1 MNYTVFIPT
10 KNRPTFVRKNLNYL
24 SGTQFLGTVII
35 LDSSDVDNA
44 NDITQ
49 MLSDYPKLNIEYRHL
64 IGLPWQVMKAAM
76 PEVKTDYVSF
86 IGDDDFLLPSA
97 VGQAVSAL
105 DADGTYNSAVGDILL
120 AKLNKNMH
128 SVDFF
133 YPYYPA
139 IAKKS
144 TRIERIQELF
154 ECYQVSLF
162 AIYRRS
168 AFEEILHHVPSFDEY
183 HKCPVWAISDEIMP
197 SAFGVGVG
205 KTYEI
210 NQLMVVR
217 SIHKDRY
224 RMPAL
229 SDNPLQYTKAEAY
242 FRQQMKQFVMQ
253 EPCDKK
259 SVETA
264 IDDILYRLRYRK
276 IKVQSRFSR
285 FFSMPPQMRLHILK
299 HKLPWMF
306 NKDVLNS
313 DFIKN
318 HDSKVEL
325 TQIYDELHTLQQ

>member
-1 MNYTVFIPT
+1 VNYTVFIPT
-10 KNRPTFVRKNLNYL
+10 KNRPTFIRKNLNYL
-24 SGTQFLGTVII
+24 SRTQFLGTVFI

-44 NDITQ
+44 NVITQ
-49 MLSDYPKLNIEYRHL
+49 MLSDYPKLNIVYRHL

-97 VGQAVSAL
+97 VDQAVSAL
-105 DADGTYNSAVGDILL
+105 DTDGTFNSAVGDILL
-120 AKLNKNMH
+120 AKLNDHRH

-154 ECYQVSLF
+154 ERYQVSLF

-168 AFEEILHHVPSFDEY
+168 AFEEILHHVPSFEGY

-197 SAFGVGVG
+197 STFGVGVG
-205 KTYEI
+205 KTHVI

-217 SIHKDRY
+217 SIHKHRY
-224 RMPAL
+224 RMPAY

-253 EPCDKK
+253 EPCDEKN
-259 SVETA
+259 VDTA
-264 IDDILYRLRYRK
+264 IDDILYRLRHRK
-276 IKVQSRFSR
+276 IKGQSLFSR
-285 FFSMPPQMRLHILK
+285 FFSMPLQMRLHLLK
-299 HKLPWMF
+299 HKLPWVF

-318 HDSKVEL
+318 HDCKVEL
-325 TQIYDELHTLQQ
+325 AQIYEELNDARQ